1 MAMAAL
7 TIAGCS
13 QNEVTEIN
21 PDADRTIGL
30 DVYTGVQTRGTET
43 TTSTLKEADA
53 GFGIFAYKT
62 SKEGWDSE
70 KTSTTP
76 DFMYNVLYKY
86 IESRNLQFSNKAI
99 YPNQAGNFVAKDR
112 LYKEAESIDKPLKDI
127 IALISDEANNYYN
140 ILIDPRCVAT
150 ISKQKNSADAYA
162 YIDGRIKEL
171 YSNNL
176 NWEDEN
182 FRNATRLLIDEW
194 GESNKSLFDEN
205 HFPKVYP
212 IKDSVSMNVV
222 WTKNERQQLQTLK
235 NSLNE
240 EDLTELVTHIAD
252 FKDLSSR
259 NKELED
265 ENARL
270 KQEVERLKSGR
281 TAKVGLEESEMS
293 KRKMYEAQLQ
303 AQQKLMEERPD
314 WKFPTGYG
322 ECDEDGVPYCYSN
335 EEVQDEL
342 GETIKIVLKSYRTE
356 TEPFKVNPTEWEWVV
371 KENAKLLV
379 YRSNN
384 EIVEVPKDNL
394 VKKQSTFSI
403 TFDSENLNV
412 DEHEDRLN
420 SFSSLLKYF
429 NEMHFNF
436 ASFRIPGNAKS
447 VKNIY
452 AKKQGVQNLYSEE
465 DSL

>member
-1 MAMAAL
+1 M
-7 TIAGCS
+7 
-13 QNEVTEIN
+13 
-21 PDADRTIGL
+21 
-30 DVYTGVQTRGTET
+30 
-43 TTSTLKEADA
+43 
-53 GFGIFAYKT
+53 
-62 SKEGWDSE
+62 
-70 KTSTTP
+70 
-76 DFMYNVLYKY
+76 
-86 IESRNLQFSNKAI
+86 
-99 YPNQAGNFVAKDR
+99 
-112 LYKEAESIDKPLKDI
+112 
-127 IALISDEANNYYN
+127 
-140 ILIDPRCVAT
+140 
-150 ISKQKNSADAYA
+150 
-162 YIDGRIKEL
+162 
-171 YSNNL
+171 
-176 NWEDEN
+176 
-182 FRNATRLLIDEW
+182 IDEW

-222 WTKNERQQLQTLK
+222 WTKNERQQMQVLK

-270 KQEVERLKSGR
+270 KQEIERLMSGR
-281 TAKVGLEESEMS
+281 TVKICSEESEMS
-293 KRKMYEAQLQ
+293 KQKMYEAQLQ
-303 AQQKLMEERPD
+303 AQQKLIEERPD

-322 ECDEDGVPYCYSN
+322 ECDEYGVPYCYSN

-342 GETIKIVLKSYRTE
+342 GKTIKIVLKSYRAE
-356 TEPFKVNPTEWEWVV
+356 TEPFKINPTEWEWVV

-436 ASFRIPGNAKS
+436 ASFRIPDNAKS
-447 VKNIY
+447 VKNIN
-452 AKKQGVQNLYSEE
+452 AKRQGVQNQYSEE
-465 DSL
+465 DAL